1 MSEGV
6 RAVDSVPAAPPP
18 VGGPG
23 WAYFFDLDGT
33 LVDLVDPPAVVRVD
47 PGLRELLESLRRV
60 SGGAV
65 ALISGRSLRDIDTL
79 FPGDPPIPAAGQH
92 GLERRGADGH
102 LTPHAPPSG
111 LDAARRILT
120 GLADQR
126 IEVEDKGLSLAIHY
140 RLAPQLGGY
149 AGRLARLAA
158 AQAGP
163 QYTVLPGKRI
173 MEIKPSGRD
182 KGVAV
187 REFMEEPPFRGRVPV
202 FVGDDITDEHGF
214 EMVNALGGASIKVGA
229 GETAARWHLRD
240 VRAVRAWLTRA
251 IAAAQVP

>member
-1 MSEGV
+1 
-6 RAVDSVPAAPPP
+6 
-18 VGGPG
+18 
-23 WAYFFDLDGT
+23 
-33 LVDLVDPPAVVRVD
+33 
-47 PGLRELLESLRRV
+47 
-60 SGGAV
+60 
-65 ALISGRSLRDIDTL
+65 
-79 FPGDPPIPAAGQH
+79 
-92 GLERRGADGH
+92 
-102 LTPHAPPSG
+102 
-111 LDAARRILT
+111 
-120 GLADQR
+120 
-126 IEVEDKGLSLAIHY
+126 VEDKGLSLAIHY

-163 QYTVLPGKRI
+163 QYMVLPGKRI
-173 MEIKPSGRD
+173 VEIKPSGRD

-229 GETAARWHLRD
+229 GETLARWHLRD